1 MSDNTRPPQ
10 PSSLITQRSCADFQD
25 LESFKDCLASIAQ
38 VKEHHEF
45 VLLDI
50 PRDWADIVFEVLD
63 EVVSARKMYNSR
75 TDVLRVLTMPTA
87 IQNCIQPWLY
97 NQLFNWGIT
106 GAITP
111 SEENM
116 IHGEAGTKPDF
127 LFMIRGRLL
136 PTVAVESG
144 WSDPMPRLQDD
155 LNMLLVGGDGS
166 IKVVII
172 IKWSRH
178 APNRVSGV
186 AELYKCDR
194 NGIPVR
200 DQREVIFPHNP
211 TTGNQ
216 QLVIKRRDLLGSGHG
231 NPAGSLFFDLDLL
244 RDFASRAL
252 GRMNLVPA

>member
-1 MSDNTRPPQ
+1 MEKLERVSSTVCPFSEHLRLINTALHF
-10 PSSLITQRSCADFQD
+10 PSGPYHTSR
-25 LESFKDCLASIAQ
+25 
-38 VKEHHEF
+38 KE
-45 VLLDI
+45 
-50 PRDWADIVFEVLD
+50 
-63 EVVSARKMYNSR
+63 
-75 TDVLRVLTMPTA
+75 
-87 IQNCIQPWLY
+87 
-97 NQLFNWGIT
+97 
-106 GAITP
+106 
-111 SEENM
+111 
-116 IHGEAGTKPDF
+116 PDF

-200 DQREVIFPHNP
+200 DQREV
-211 TTGNQ
+211 
-216 QLVIKRRDLLGSGHG
+216 R
-231 NPAGSLFFDLDLL
+231 
-244 RDFASRAL
+244 
-252 GRMNLVPA
+252 

>member
-1 MSDNTRPPQ
+1 MSDNTRPPPQ

-63 EVVSARKMYNSR
+63 EVVSARNTELHPTVALQSIVQLGYNWSYHAIRREHDPWRSWNDGPYHTSR
-75 TDVLRVLTMPTA
+75 K
-87 IQNCIQPWLY
+87 
-97 NQLFNWGIT
+97 
-106 GAITP
+106 
-111 SEENM
+111 E
-116 IHGEAGTKPDF
+116 PDF

>member
-1 MSDNTRPPQ
+1 MSDNTRPPPQ

-63 EVVSARKMYNSR
+63 EVVSAREHLRLINAALQFPSGPYHTSR
-75 TDVLRVLTMPTA
+75 K
-87 IQNCIQPWLY
+87 
-97 NQLFNWGIT
+97 
-106 GAITP
+106 
-111 SEENM
+111 E
-116 IHGEAGTKPDF
+116 PDF